1 MLTKHELKELASFML
16 EDTLYVSLYLDV
28 DPINNP
34 KKYEWLRHFKNI
46 ARDVLSRMTRDDIAR
61 VQPDI
66 DLIENF
72 LIDKP
77 KELQRGLAIFSNH
90 TLNFWK
96 VYHTALPFTNQLVI
110 EHDPYIKPAAAML
123 DLYQRYLVLLVRGS
137 RARVLISDLGQIE
150 EFSIVINPRPESDKG
165 RDGSWGDLGEVRAQ
179 KQKEQAQKQL
189 YKEVRT
195 FIEKVQCEE
204 GIKRVIVGGTT
215 SHRKTFIETLP
226 DPLKERVVGEFAV
239 EYNASPKMILKVC
252 TPIMK
257 DAEYRFERIA
267 LDELFNQGGGGDGS
281 VIGLSDVLDQ
291 LQQGNIRK
299 LYVMQNVVVP
309 GMVCNNCGALTPERE
324 RKCPYC
330 DGDMRRVEHMLDLA
344 IQKAIDQDA
353 RIDMLEE
360 APRLVK
366 AGGIGALLRY

>member
-1 MLTKHELKELASFML
+1 MLTKLELKELASFML
-16 EDTLYVSLYLDV
+16 QDTLYVSLYFNV
-28 DPINNP
+28 DPKDNP
-34 KKYEWLRHFKNI
+34 KKDEWYKYFKK
-46 ARDVLSRMTRDDIAR
+46 ASRDILSRMTEDDKIR

-66 DLIENF
+66 E
-72 LIDKP
+72 LIDQFLKDEP
-77 KELQRGLAIFSNH
+77 VNLQRGLAIFSNH
-90 TLNFWK
+90 TMDFWK

-137 RARVLISDLGQIE
+137 RARVLIADLGQIE
-150 EFSIVINPRPESDKG
+150 ELSIVINPRPEPDKSK
-165 RDGSWGDLGEVRAQ
+165 DGKWGDFGRIRVE

-195 FIEKVQCEE
+195 FIEKMQRVE
-204 GIKRVIVGGTT
+204 GIERIIIGGTE
-215 SHRKTFIETLP
+215 SRRRTFAETLP
-226 DPLKERVVGEFAV
+226 DVVKNRIVGEFAV
-239 EYNASPKMILKVC
+239 EYNATPKEILKVC

-257 DAEYRFERIA
+257 DAEYRFERKA

-299 LYVMQNVVVP
+299 LYVMQNMVVA

-330 DGDMRRVEHMLDLA
+330 DGDMRKVDHMLDLA

>member
-1 MLTKHELKELASFML
+1 MLTKLELKELASFML
-16 EDTLYVSLYLDV
+16 QDTLYVSLYLDV
-28 DPINNP
+28 DPKNNL
-34 KKYEWLRHFKNI
+34 KKDEWYKYFKK
-46 ARDVLSRMTRDDIAR
+46 ASRDVLSRMTDDDRLR

-66 DLIENF
+66 DLI
-72 LIDKP
+72 DKYL
-77 KELQRGLAIFSNH
+77 KKQSETLQRGLAIFSNH
-90 TLNFWK
+90 TMDFWK

-137 RARVLISDLGQIE
+137 RARVLIADLGQIE
-150 EFSIVINPRPESDKG
+150 ELSIVISPRPEPDKD
-165 RDGSWGDLGEVRAQ
+165 RDGNWGDFGKIRAE

-189 YKEVRT
+189 YKEIRT
-195 FIEKVQCEE
+195 FIEKMQRVE
-204 GIKRVIVGGTT
+204 GIKRIIIGGTE
-215 SHRKTFIETLP
+215 SHRRTFAETLP
-226 DPLKERVVGEFAV
+226 DALKNRVVGEFAV
-239 EYNASPKMILKVC
+239 EYNASPKEILKVC

-257 DAEYRFERIA
+257 DAEYRFERKA

-299 LYVMQNVVVP
+299 LYVMQNMVVS

-330 DGDMRRVEHMLDLA
+330 DGDMRKVNHMLDLA